1 MDPNITNPIY
11 DDPNKVTCK
20 VVKRKGQKGARIYP
34 KGCKV
39 RTEVDRAGNIVNRF
53 TDKGLKKMTIKSQRS
68 DYRMKISNFNNTFTP
83 ADFIYDTGA
92 EGGLFVS
99 FEPTIDSLVPDWR
112 TRVMNINYGGTMGVG
127 GVVLPQDGRR
137 RHDVF

>member
-39 RTEVDRAGNIVNRF
+39 RTEVDRAGNIVNRY
-53 TDKGLKKMTIKSQRS
+53 TDKGLKKLTLKTQGVE
-68 DYRMKISNFNNTFTP
+68 YRMKLSNSINTNCVLYTSISK
-83 ADFIYDTGA
+83 IYII
-92 EGGLFVS
+92 L
-99 FEPTIDSLVPDWR
+99 
-112 TRVMNINYGGTMGVG
+112 
-127 GVVLPQDGRR
+127 
-137 RHDVF
+137 

>member
-11 DDPNKVTCK
+11 DDPSKATCK

-53 TDKGLKKMTIKSQRS
+53 IDKGLKKL
-68 DYRMKISNFNNTFTP
+68 
-83 ADFIYDTGA
+83 TG
-92 EGGLFVS
+92 
-99 FEPTIDSLVPDWR
+99 T
-112 TRVMNINYGGTMGVG
+112 
-127 GVVLPQDGRR
+127 
-137 RHDVF
+137 

>member
-11 DDPNKVTCK
+11 DDPSKVTCK

-53 TDKGLKKMTIKSQRS
+53 TDKGLKKLTVKTQETA
-68 DYRMKISNFNNTFTP
+68 YRMKIANFNNTFTP

-92 EGGLFVS
+92 ENGLFVS
-99 FEPTIDSLVPDWR
+99 GPSSISTTMSPSAGGPDSTKNFPSSTVEFKL
-112 TRVMNINYGGTMGVG
+112 
-127 GVVLPQDGRR
+127 
-137 RHDVF
+137 